1 MRRTALTMDYPLRN
15 LPDLARA
22 DLPQLETSHT
32 GQHHYLIQQAYGL
45 DGFDGTTGFTL
56 QTQHPGGRI
65 ATTQDHVAHPFNV
78 STVLPG
84 YTQHD
89 AEFTTNGQLW
99 SAAPEGPALPM
110 GPPVRL
116 RKRKAPTLRADD
128 WEPYKKRIL
137 DLHIAQRLPLSKVR
151 QMIEEEYGFK
161 AQYVTSVRER

>member
-1 MRRTALTMDYPLRN
+1 MRRTALTMDYPLRS
-15 LPDLARA
+15 LPDLAPA

-32 GQHHYLIQQAYGL
+32 GQHHYLIPQAYGL
-45 DGFDGTTGFTL
+45 DGVDGASVFTL
-56 QTQHPGGRI
+56 QAQYPGGRV
-65 ATTQDHVAHPFNV
+65 ATTQDHAARPFNL

-89 AEFTTNGQLW
+89 AEFATNGQLW
-99 SAAPEGPALPM
+99 SAVSAGPASPM
-110 GPPVRL
+110 GLPTQP
-116 RKRKAPTLRADD
+116 RKRKARTLRADD

-161 AQYVTSVRER
+161 AQYVASVRAR